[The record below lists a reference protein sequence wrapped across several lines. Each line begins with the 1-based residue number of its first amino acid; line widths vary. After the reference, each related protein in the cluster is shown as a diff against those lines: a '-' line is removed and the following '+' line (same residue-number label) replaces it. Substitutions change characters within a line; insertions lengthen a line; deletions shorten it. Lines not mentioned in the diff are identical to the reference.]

1 MILGKH
7 ILGLRFCV
15 GSRRGAHGWPVVVH
29 IWRTVFSHMDDKH
42 GAWFRRMIQCI
53 CLCLSPLLQM
63 LGMVGRAVENCI
75 SVENSLLTHF
85 YSAIN
90 GILAM
95 AEFRQQF
102 ASRCSQGETVGG
114 NFNLCP
120 KDSSIIVAILS
131 AGTALGAL
139 LAAPIGDHL
148 GRRRSLLISVLLF
161 CVGAIC
167 QVCANAIPLLL
178 VGR

>member
-1 MILGKH
+1 MNLSFFLAAVPDAWDG
-7 ILGLRFCV
+7 RP
-15 GSRRGAHGWPVVVH
+15 RRGKLHKRGEFIAD
-29 IWRTVFSHMDDKH
+29 T
-42 GAWFRRMIQCI
+42 
-53 CLCLSPLLQM
+53 
-63 LGMVGRAVENCI
+63 
-75 SVENSLLTHF
+75 F

-95 AEFRQQF
+95 PEFREQF
-102 ASRCSQGETVGG
+102 ASRCSQGEKGSG
-114 NFNLCP
+114 NFSLCP

-148 GRRRSLLISVLLF
+148 GRRRSLLVSVLLF